1 MTPNSTPVWPCGGTD
16 KCLCGTAQDI
26 RRRMTSLFCLGHLV
40 VHGSWPSW
48 Q

>member
-1 MTPNSTPVWPCGGTD
+1 MTW
-16 KCLCGTAQDI
+16 KFALAATAAWFVG
-26 RRRMTSLFCLGHLV
+26 MTSLFCLGHLV